1 MSTEAPNL
9 LKRMILHVGLLSS
22 SSNSGDSD
30 GDGDGDGDN
39 ETT

>member
-9 LKRMILHVGLLSS
+9 LKGMILHVGLLSS